1 LPKVICH
8 RLSYEKVKFID
19 GRKENA
25 YNSGFKPM
33 KLEDLNP
40 IITAALAEDM
50 PEGDVTSESI
60 IPPEAVSKAVFLAK
74 EKGVLAGLDVSALV
88 FTKIDEQVT
97 FLKQFEDGQIISPGD
112 HLALAEGRSV
122 SLLKGERTALNFLQ
136 RLSGIA
142 TKTRRFVDALAGS
155 PVTLLDTR
163 KTTPG
168 LRLLEKYAVKM
179 GGGTNHR
186 ASLSD
191 MVMIKDNHIRQVG
204 SITEAVRRA
213 REKVGRS
220 LRIEV
225 ETTSIQEVKEVLE
238 AGADIIMLDNMS
250 LEMMRE
256 VVGLVRGRVP
266 LEVSGNVDLE
276 RIKKLGVLGVD
287 YVSVGSLTHSFRS
300 LDISMEFLD

>member
-1 LPKVICH
+1 M
-8 RLSYEKVKFID
+8 
-19 GRKENA
+19 
-25 YNSGFKPM
+25 KP
-33 KLEDLNP
+33 EDLEP

-50 PEGDVTSESI
+50 PNGDVTSESI
-60 IPPEAVSKAVFLAK
+60 ISPAAVSKAVFQAK
-74 EKGVLAGLDVSALV
+74 EEGVLAGQDVAAKV
-88 FTKIDEQVT
+88 FYKIDPRVT
-97 FLKQFEDGQIISPGD
+97 FIKHIEDGRMISSGD
-112 HLALAEGRSV
+112 HLAAVEGRSI

-142 TKTRRFVDALAGS
+142 SKTRRFVDALAGS

-204 SITEAVRRA
+204 GISEAVRRA
-213 REKVGRS
+213 REKLGRT

-225 ETTSIQEVKEVLE
+225 EATSIQEVKEALA
-238 AGADIIMLDNMS
+238 AGADIIMLDNMT
-250 LEMMRE
+250 LGMMRE
-256 VVGLVRGRVP
+256 AVEWIQGRVP

-276 RIKKLGVLGVD
+276 VIKKIGELGVD
-287 YVSVGSLTHSFRS
+287 YVSVGRLTHSFQS
-300 LDISMEFLD
+300 LDISLEFMD